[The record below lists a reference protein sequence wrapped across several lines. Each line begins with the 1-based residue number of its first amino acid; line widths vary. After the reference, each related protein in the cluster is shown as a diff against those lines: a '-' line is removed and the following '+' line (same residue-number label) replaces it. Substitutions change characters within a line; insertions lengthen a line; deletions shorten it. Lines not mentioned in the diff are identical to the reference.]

1 MTDLSGL
8 KDVLTTTTAVGAFIL
23 GIFNLWHA
31 KTGQR
36 VRLTVLPKA
45 AYELGGGGI
54 LSAVR
59 MSANTPD
66 RPPDLVCLEVTNMST
81 FPITVSDAGFT
92 MTGKIG
98 TTARRAILKPILLD
112 GGRWPRRLEART
124 SVSLYARYSSLGPDI
139 RKAYVETD
147 CGEVAYGDSPALET
161 VRSLLAA

>member
-1 MTDLSGL
+1 MTDFAWL
-8 KDVLTTTTAVGAFIL
+8 KDVLTMGPGVGGFVL
-23 GIFNLWHA
+23 GIFNFTHA
-31 KTGQR
+31 RNGQR
-36 VRLTVLPKA
+36 VRLRVLPKA
-45 AYELGGGGI
+45 AYELEGRI

-66 RPPDLVCLEVTNMST
+66 GPPDLICLEVTNLSN

-92 MTGKIG
+92 MGGKIG
-98 TTARRAILKPILLD
+98 KTARRAILQPILLD

-124 SVSLYARYSSLGPDI
+124 SVSLYARYSSLAPDI